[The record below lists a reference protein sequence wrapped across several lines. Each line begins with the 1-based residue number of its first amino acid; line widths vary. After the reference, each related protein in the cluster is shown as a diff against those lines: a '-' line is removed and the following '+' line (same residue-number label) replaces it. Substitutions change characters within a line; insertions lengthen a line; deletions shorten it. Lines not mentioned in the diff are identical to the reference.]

1 MLKLFNIQTRLLGP
15 LFAMGAMFC
24 FSLNDV
30 SIKYLSSEYPL
41 HQVILIRSSISVLF
55 IVLFMFPFSG
65 GFNAIRTK
73 RLGTHIVRG
82 CCVVFAN
89 MFMFMG
95 LAALPIADAVA
106 IFFVSPLLI
115 TILSI
120 IFLSERVGIWRWISI
135 FIGLLGV
142 LIISRPGS
150 SAFQTAAMFPMLGAL
165 GYAFLHILT
174 RKIRS
179 SESATTMAFYIQ
191 FTFVLVACLIGLSIG
206 DGRFDISDDPS
217 LSFLLREWITPNFKD
232 YWIFVTIGVAT
243 AFGGLFISQA
253 YRIGEAAYVAPFEY
267 IALPISILWGIMIFS
282 EWPFLSGWIGIL
294 LILSSGL
301 FMIWRESKKNNTSL
315 KLKSKFTR

>member
-1 MLKLFNIQTRLLGP
+1 
-15 LFAMGAMFC
+15 MGAMFC

-55 IVLFMFPFSG
+55 ILLFMFPFSG
-65 GFNAIRTK
+65 GLNAIRTK

-150 SAFQTAAMFPMLGAL
+150 SAFQTAAIFPMLGAL

-179 SESATTMAFYIQ
+179 SESAITMAFYIQ

-206 DGRFDISDDPS
+206 
-217 LSFLLREWITPNFKD
+217 E
-232 YWIFVTIGVAT
+232 IG
-243 AFGGLFISQA
+243 
-253 YRIGEAAYVAPFEY
+253 
-267 IALPISILWGIMIFS
+267 
-282 EWPFLSGWIGIL
+282 
-294 LILSSGL
+294 LSS
-301 FMIWRESKKNNTSL
+301 
-315 KLKSKFTR
+315 